1 MTNGTNTKRLV
12 STIGYQY
19 FGKGADGQDKS
30 LSVAYLEN
38 HISIGIFSL
47 LPASQQTDRNKF
59 DYKSGYTIYLKGKQA
74 KTLSRLVKKA
84 AKNILAGEEVEP
96 SAISSA
102 ENLIEVANGTHYGMG
117 EGVALAIYNK
127 ITPDKTCGEPAT
139 FLFSTE
145 KLITNY
151 NHKTGTYGEGLID
164 SDLDY
169 FVDQLTEFAKGITNA
184 KAHCIKKE
192 FDFNMN
198 RFASRQLEMCKALN
212 INFDTPRSARND
224 WNNGSTYRNPIQ
236 SNSVHPVA
244 EINTDELLRDIE
256 GA

>member
-1 MTNGTNTKRLV
+1 MPNGTKKLV

-19 FGKGADGQDKS
+19 FGKGADGSDKS

-38 HISIGIFSL
+38 NISIGVFSL

-59 DYKSGYTIYLKGKQA
+59 DYNSGHTIYLRGKQA
-74 KTLSRLVKKA
+74 KTLARLIKKA
-84 AKNILAGEEVEP
+84 AKDIINGDSVEP

-102 ENLIEVANGTHYGMG
+102 ENLIEIANGEHYGMSN
-117 EGVALAIYNK
+117 GVAIAIYNK
-127 ITPDKTCGEPAT
+127 ISPDKTCGEPAT
-139 FLFSTE
+139 FLFSNE

-151 NHKTGTYGEGLID
+151 DHKTGSYSEGIID
-164 SDLDY
+164 SDIDY

-198 RFASRQLEMCKALN
+198 KFASRQIEMCRALN
-212 INFDTPRSARND
+212 INLETPRSARND
-224 WNNGSTYRNPIQ
+224 WNSGSTYKNPLQ
-236 SNSVHPVA
+236 SGGVQSAANM
-244 EINTDELLRDIE
+244 NTDDLLRDIE
-256 GA
+256 GL